1 MISEKVPVAELYKL
15 ELKTWWVFFK
25 GESFAFKMICGYLFV
40 EYVRP
45 QSILPWL
52 DFLPW
57 AQVFVLGA
65 LFGLLMDRD
74 KKWVRSPI
82 NKWIVLFGLS
92 ILWSCYN
99 AHYPSLSWSNL
110 SSFYTWFIIYFLIIN
125 IVTTQQ
131 RFIFFLAI
139 FCLASFKISFSLALT
154 WAMRGFAFTSWGLKG
169 PPGFFENSGELAIQ
183 MLVFWPIALSVAL
196 CLKPYV
202 SKWKHKLLILM
213 PVTAVMVIL
222 GASSRGGQLG
232 LLFQVFFNYT
242 KQLLRLRVLF
252 GVLLFGLLA
261 WYFLPEQQKQRFE
274 RVGEDRTSQQRLLY
288 WENGLD
294 MMSEFPATG
303 VGFFNFIRY
312 YEINYSDD
320 MLYDNAQLAHNIFIQ
335 VGADLGYPGLIIY
348 VLLCFALL
356 RPRKFDST
364 TESFLVSY
372 STFRFSLL
380 GFFVAG
386 QFVSVVYYPFLWV
399 IASFISVYINLF
411 MRRS

>member
-1 MISEKVPVAELYKL
+1 
-15 ELKTWWVFFK
+15 
-25 GESFAFKMICGYLFV
+25 
-40 EYVRP
+40 
-45 QSILPWL
+45 
-52 DFLPW
+52 
-57 AQVFVLGA
+57 
-65 LFGLLMDRD
+65 
-74 KKWVRSPI
+74 
-82 NKWIVLFGLS
+82 
-92 ILWSCYN
+92 
-99 AHYPSLSWSNL
+99 
-110 SSFYTWFIIYFLIIN
+110 
-125 IVTTQQ
+125 
-131 RFIFFLAI
+131 
-139 FCLASFKISFSLALT
+139 
-154 WAMRGFAFTSWGLKG
+154 
-169 PPGFFENSGELAIQ
+169 
-183 MLVFWPIALSVAL
+183 
-196 CLKPYV
+196 
-202 SKWKHKLLILM
+202 M